1 MYAVIETSGRQY
13 RVELGSE
20 IELDQLDAE
29 PGSTIELGRVLL
41 VADGDDAHIGQPVV
55 EGARVTGEIVRQDR
69 GDKIVVFK
77 YRPKAR
83 RRVKHGHRAQL
94 TIVRVAD
101 IELNGRSA
109 AKEADAQAKQQASER
124 AAAEKE
130 AQRKAAADK
139 ALADRLA
146 AEQEA
151 QAEKE
156 AEAGR
161 AAEKKQSSRRSATA
175 RGRAKAKSDEPEA
188 ASEEAESTGD
198 EAGATAKAESNAT
211 DDEPKGKAKA
221 GRSRGKAGADEQKD
235 E

>member
-55 EGARVTGEIVRQDR
+55 DGARVTGEVVRHDR

-83 RRVKHGHRAQL
+83 TRVKKGHRADL
-94 TIVRVAD
+94 TIVRISD
-101 IELNGRSA
+101 IVLNGRSA
-109 AKEADAQAKQQASER
+109 ADQADAQARREAEARQ
-124 AAAEKE
+124 AAEKE
-130 AQRKAAADK
+130 AARKAAADK

-146 AEQEA
+146 AEH
-151 QAEKE
+151 
-156 AEAGR
+156 
-161 AAEKKQSSRRSATA
+161 AAESAT
-175 RGRAKAKSDEPEA
+175 DEPEQA
-188 ASEEAESTGD
+188 TG
-198 EAGATAKAESNAT
+198 TA
-211 DDEPKGKAKA
+211 
-221 GRSRGKAGADEQKD
+221 RSRGSGKGTARANTAEKAGKSSKANQAKGQSEPKRRTTRATAASDEASEADTDTDNEKD